1 MFNVAEN
8 RRYPRMT
15 IDCGITYRP
24 VDGEEVREAVARN
37 ISGNGLM
44 FMADEKP
51 PLGTLME
58 VRIQPGTLS
67 IPTLK
72 AIVEVVR
79 VDKAPSRAAD
89 CGRYGVAAM
98 IHSME

>member
-8 RRYPRMT
+8 RRYPRMA
-15 IDCGITYRP
+15 IDCGITYRC
-24 VDGEEVREAVARN
+24 VDGEEVRQGVAKN

-44 FMADEKP
+44 FVADEKP
-51 PLGTLME
+51 SLGTLME

-79 VDKAPSRAAD
+79 VDSTVSLVEGD
-89 CGRYGVAAM
+89 GRYGVAAM